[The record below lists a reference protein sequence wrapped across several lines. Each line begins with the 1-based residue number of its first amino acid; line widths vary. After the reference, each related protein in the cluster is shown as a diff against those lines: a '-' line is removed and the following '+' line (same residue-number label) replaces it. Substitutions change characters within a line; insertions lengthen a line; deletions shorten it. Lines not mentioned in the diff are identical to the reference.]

1 MNIAPASARRDIG
14 PSVGIFWSI
23 DNTLLLDRSPLA
35 QAELYGDCLTHPDGH
50 YEQWERWRRLGIR
63 QLRRLG
69 YPTIITTTEYEAWPR
84 GRVVYEKPK
93 AQFIIYADRR
103 LHAQAIVSALVAA
116 FGLVDQSWRVMA
128 DAHYA

>member
-84 GRVVYEKPK
+84 GRVVYDKPK

-103 LHAQAIVSALVAA
+103 LHTQAIVSVLVAA
-116 FGLVDQSWRVMA
+116 FGLANQSWRVMA